1 MSGTV
6 SSRVVVINEPSGL
19 LSQFSDVVITSA
31 THNTSIKY
39 DSTNWVNTSYTLP
52 DLGDTILNNVSHND
66 VLIWNSET
74 SRWENGKLTSLLSTL
89 EGVVD
94 GIVSIKLSIY
104 IGEQGDAAKSLCVAF
119 TDNLEAGNTLAMASC
134 GDNNA
139 VYKKEPTD
147 STFTFLTTLNRGER
161 YLDNLPAGTVFR
173 SDKGIAGCTDPFPT
187 PFGVSCLAETYF
199 RFYAFRQNV
208 LVYATSAGRDAL
220 VTLFASDE
228 TTVVDGPHFINAYLS
243 VVLECN
249 ANDEFVITSTTDVFC
264 GTGTYNT
271 NILNAVTDVRLIPPM
286 RTELLAHN
294 RGNRVTAQFADT
306 TVTWYRQNMEQGSAT
321 VNGGTPLTI
330 GTVARAGT
338 DIDVG
343 NQGWL
348 ILRSDKPISS
358 FAGADSNGGN
368 AIEAWPIEFLAQ
380 MFPIYSY
387 IDTTLDFGQ
396 AGINVS
402 SPYEGEARIYD
413 SNSTLVFTFPYTRG
427 ISPAATPD
435 DQLYPAARQR
445 NPGTDGY
452 ATLSGGWI
460 ETTTPAVC
468 VINFIGTPTGEFGF
482 SDNGDETNIPGT
494 SPAELKAVISK
505 DPDGFLRR
513 RDIDNTGAET
523 WVIC

>member
-1 MSGTV
+1 
-6 SSRVVVINEPSGL
+6 
-19 LSQFSDVVITSA
+19 LSQLSDVVITSA

-39 DSTNWVNTSYTLP
+39 DSTNWVNTPYTLP
-52 DLGDTILNNVSHND
+52 DLRDTNLNNVSHND

-74 SRWENGKLTSLLSTL
+74 SRWENGKLSSLLSTL
-89 EGVVD
+89 AGVVD

-104 IGEQGDAAKSLCVAF
+104 VGEQGDPAKSLCVAF
-119 TDNLEAGNTLAMASC
+119 TDNLEAGNTLAIASC

-161 YLDNLPAGTVFR
+161 YLDNLPAGTVFI
-173 SDKGIAGCTDPFPT
+173 SDKGIAGCTDPYPT
-187 PFGVSCLAETYF
+187 PFGVSCIADTYF

-220 VTLFASDE
+220 VTLLASDE
-228 TTVVDGPHFINAYLS
+228 TTVVDGPHFINAYGS
-243 VVLECN
+243 VILACN
-249 ANDEFVITSTTDVFC
+249 ANDEFVITSTTDIFC
-264 GTGTYNT
+264 GTATYTT
-271 NILNAVTDVRLIPPM
+271 NILNAVLDTRLIPPM
-286 RTELLAHN
+286 RTELIVHN
-294 RGNRVTAQFADT
+294 RGSRVTAQFADT
-306 TVTWYRQNMEQGSAT
+306 TVTWYRQNMQQDSVT

-330 GTVARAGT
+330 GSAARAGT
-338 DIDVG
+338 DTNVA

-348 ILRSDKPISS
+348 ILRSDKPISCFS
-358 FAGADSNGGN
+358 GADGAGSQ
-368 AIEAWPIEFLAQ
+368 AIAAWPVEFLAQ

-387 IDTTLDFGQ
+387 IDTTLSFRQ
-396 AGINVS
+396 AGINVC

-413 SNSTLVFTFPYTRG
+413 SNRTLVFTFPYTRG
-427 ISPAATPD
+427 TSPPATPN
-435 DQLYPAARQR
+435 DQLYPAAGQS

-468 VINFIGTPTGEFGF
+468 VINFIGTPATEFGF
-482 SDNGDETNIPGT
+482 SDNGDETLIPGT
-494 SPAELKAVISK
+494 SPAELKAVIIK

-513 RDIDNTGAET
+513 RDIDNAGVET
-523 WVIC
+523 WAVC